1 MSRIS
6 LLICRKCRRSRG
18 DTRQKDAR
26 KIAGLVGFGLVW
38 RGKAA
43 VSSGFETK
51 KCLMGHSYVIRDAAS
66 VVVVVVVFLK
76 LSRTNGEI
84 SSVMEASNDDASPV
98 LNVLILFKA
107 LIPLNTCGQ

>member
-1 MSRIS
+1 M
-6 LLICRKCRRSRG
+6 
-18 DTRQKDAR
+18 
-26 KIAGLVGFGLVW
+26 VW

-51 KCLMGHSYVIRDAAS
+51 KCLMEHSYVIRDAAS
-66 VVVVVVVFLK
+66 VVVVVVVVVFLK